1 MNECSILKQ
10 AKKRGGKKSGGKRLT
25 SADAQL
31 LHRLVNFIA
40 ALLANEKVDLVE
52 LLLGLRLLL
61 LISRHLGRTVAV
73 QAAIPTAAVVR
84 FK

>member
-1 MNECSILKQ
+1 MLNSET
-10 AKKRGGKKSGGKRLT
+10 GKKERGKEKWWQRLT

-73 QAAIPTAAVVR
+73 QAAIPTAVVR
-84 FK
+84 LK